1 MSKAEENDINT
12 NIQKKSLQG
21 LCISDEI
28 TTATEGWMV
37 KMKDS
42 PTREPR
48 NCVRDPD
55 KGARHKKG
63 NRCPHQQDSED
74 KGGQRWREAS
84 ASQEQK
90 DRTSQEK

>member
-1 MSKAEENDINT
+1 MSKAEDNDINT
-12 NIQKKSLQG
+12 NIQKKSLRG
-21 LCISDEI
+21 LCISDEL

-48 NCVRDPD
+48 NCARDPD
-55 KGARHKKG
+55 KGARYKKG
-63 NRCPHQQDSED
+63 HRCPHRQDSED

-90 DRTSQEK
+90 DRTSQGM